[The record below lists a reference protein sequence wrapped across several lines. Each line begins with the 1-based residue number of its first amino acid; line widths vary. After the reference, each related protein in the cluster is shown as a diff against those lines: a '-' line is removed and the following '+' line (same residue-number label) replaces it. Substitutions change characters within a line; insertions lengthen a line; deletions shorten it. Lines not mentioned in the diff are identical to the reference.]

1 MARIVVG
8 VDGSVGGDRAL
19 EWAVAEAELRDAEVE
34 LVLGF
39 VLQLRRAPLATS
51 SRDIAE
57 ATMDKIIER
66 NADALGGISWKAEVV
81 PLLGR
86 PYADAVLEESDD
98 ADLVVVGSRGLGGFT
113 ELLLGSTSHRVAAH
127 ATCPVA
133 VIRGDGTGAD
143 AASVVVGIDGSQA
156 AQRALGWGLA
166 EAALRRVDLTL
177 VHGFAL
183 PDAAVLSGVA
193 TPQQIESAR
202 SEARASADRVIES
215 TLSAVDVPEGVTVT
229 PHIVAGTAAGAL
241 LAHTTAADL
250 MVVGT
255 RGFGRVRRALVGSTS
270 HQVLHHAP
278 GPVVVVP

>member
-8 VDGSVGGDRAL
+8 VDGSVGADRAL
-19 EWAVAEAELRDAEVE
+19 EWAVAEAELREAELE

-39 VLQLRRAPLATS
+39 VLQVRRAPLATS

-57 ATMDKIIER
+57 ATMDEVIER
-66 NADALGGISWKAEVV
+66 NAGVLGRIAWKSEVV

-113 ELLLGSTSHRVAAH
+113 ELLLGSTGHRVAAH

-133 VIRGDGTGAD
+133 VIRGDGSGAD
-143 AASVVVGIDGSQA
+143 AATIVVGVDGSQA
-156 AQRALGWGLA
+156 ARRALRWALA
-166 EAALRRVDLTL
+166 EAALRGVDVTL
-177 VHGFAL
+177 VHGFSL
-183 PDAAVLSGVA
+183 PDPGMLSGVA
-193 TPQQIESAR
+193 TPEQIASSRAAARETADRIVESAL
-202 SEARASADRVIES
+202 DD
-215 TLSAVDVPEGVTVT
+215 VDVPDGVTVT
-229 PHIVAGTAAGAL
+229 PQIVPGTPAGAV
-241 LAHTTAADL
+241 LAHATAGDL
-250 MVVGT
+250 TVLGT

>member
-1 MARIVVG
+1 MGRIVVG
-8 VDGSVGGDRAL
+8 VDGSDGADRAL
-19 EWAVAEAELRDAEVE
+19 EWAVGEAELHDAEIE

-39 VLQLRRAPLATS
+39 VMQVHRAAMTTS

-57 ATMDKIIER
+57 ATMEAVIEH
-66 NADALGGISWKAEVV
+66 NAKALGRVAWTTAVV

-133 VIRGDGTGAD
+133 VIRDAGGGAD
-143 AASVVVGIDGSQA
+143 VASVVVGIDGSRA
-156 AQRALGWGLA
+156 ARRALRWALA
-166 EAALRRVDLTL
+166 EAALRGVGVTL

-183 PDAAVLSGVA
+183 PDTALLSGVA
-193 TPQQIESAR
+193 TREHIESAR
-202 SEARASADRVIES
+202 AEARTSADRVVES
-215 TLSAVDVPEGVTVT
+215 ALAAVGVPDGVTVT
-229 PHIVAGTAAGAL
+229 PQIVPGTPSGAI
-241 LAHTTAADL
+241 LAHATSADL
-250 MVVGT
+250 TVLGT
-255 RGFGRVRRALVGSTS
+255 RGFGRVRRAVLGSTS

-278 GPVVVVP
+278 GTVVVVP

>member
-1 MARIVVG
+1 MSRIVVG
-8 VDGSVGGDRAL
+8 VDGSAGADRAL
-19 EWAVAEAELRDAEVE
+19 DWAVAEAELREAEID

-39 VLQLRRAPLATS
+39 VLQVRRAALATS

-57 ATMDKIIER
+57 ATMDALIER
-66 NADALGGISWKAEVV
+66 NADALGRIAWKSEVV

-98 ADLVVVGSRGLGGFT
+98 ADLIVVGSRGLGGFK

-133 VIRGDGTGAD
+133 VIRGDSGTQPT
-143 AASVVVGIDGSQA
+143 SVVVGVDGSQA
-156 AQRALGWGLA
+156 ALRALRWALG
-166 EAALRRVDLTL
+166 EAALRGVDLTL

-183 PDAAVLSGVA
+183 PDAALLSGVA
-193 TPQQIESAR
+193 TPEQIESTRSQAR
-202 SEARASADRVIES
+202 TTADRVVEES
-215 TLSAVDVPEGVTVT
+215 LAAVDVPDGVTVT
-229 PHIVAGTAAGAL
+229 SRIVAGTAAGAV
-241 LAHTTAADL
+241 LAYATSADL
-250 MVVGT
+250 IVLGT

-278 GPVVVVP
+278 GHVVVVP